1 MENPSAVEWYAIEHG
16 KLLIQLENKELTIGE
31 YVVKHHDILQ
41 KAKSIEDLTNLKKR
55 DSELQEHIL
64 SNNTTN
70 EIVDKQPSIGW
81 LANNYN
87 LVTWLRNR
95 DEISTWTADLLR
107 KNFLEK
113 AQRMHEK
120 EMFEAFK
127 AGQDS
132 MEEGGKSF
140 DNWYYN
146 NYVKKETH
154 GTM

>member
-1 MENPSAVEWYAIEHG
+1 MGNITAVEWYAIEHRN
-16 KLLIQLENKELTIGE
+16 LLIQLENKELTIGE

-41 KAKSIEDLTNLKKR
+41 KAKSIEDLNNLKKR

-64 SNNTTN
+64 SNNTNN
-70 EIVDKQPSIGW
+70 EIVDKQSSIGW
-81 LANNYN
+81 LANNYH

-95 DEISTWTADLLR
+95 DEISRETADLLR
-107 KNFLEK
+107 KNYLKK
-113 AQRMHEK
+113 AKRMHEK

-140 DNWYYN
+140 DIYYKQTYGKAN
-146 NYVKKETH
+146 
-154 GTM
+154 GS